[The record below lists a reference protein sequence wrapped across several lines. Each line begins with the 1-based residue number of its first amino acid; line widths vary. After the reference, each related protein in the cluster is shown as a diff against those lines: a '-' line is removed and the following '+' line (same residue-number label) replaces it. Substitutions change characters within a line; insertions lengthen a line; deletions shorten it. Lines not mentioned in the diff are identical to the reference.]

1 MGSGSWFGFGLGLG
15 FRGSGRGRGR
25 VKVRVRAHL
34 EQEILGGVGSD
45 EALGEHALKAG
56 AVRLVERV
64 RFLLAHAQVCSV
76 RGNRRRDLGRGC
88 PVILVEAVVAV
99 DEDHLRRVSHD
110 VAVVAAV
117 ALALALALVPGAGA
131 GAAGAGAGPCGSSIT
146 SGLVGI
152 ARSWIEQRR
161 TTGRRLTGR
170 AQRLAA
176 QRLSVVPRGAA
187 AALPQNK
194 PRAADT
200 PRGGRASHHVCS
212 ETCGRISRRFAAVSN
227 SCL

>member
-1 MGSGSWFGFGLGLG
+1 MSGSWFGFGLGLG
-15 FRGSGRGRGR
+15 FRGRGRGRGR

-64 RFLLAHAQVCSV
+64 RFLLAHAQVCGV

-117 ALALALALVPGAGA
+117 ALALALALVLVLVLVLA
-131 GAAGAGAGPCGSSIT
+131 GAASPLAWSALHAAG
-146 SGLVGI
+146 
-152 ARSWIEQRR
+152 
-161 TTGRRLTGR
+161 
-170 AQRLAA
+170 
-176 QRLSVVPRGAA
+176 
-187 AALPQNK
+187 
-194 PRAADT
+194 
-200 PRGGRASHHVCS
+200 
-212 ETCGRISRRFAAVSN
+212 SN
-227 SCL
+227 SAGRWGGA